1 MSLNN
6 LARGLGLT
14 TTTPMN
20 ELDALVEGIDGSFWD
35 AVPSPVKPTQP
46 PTTPTK
52 KQKIDLTDFL
62 AGDWN
67 LDDDPFTPQ
76 KPKAAPKPPPVGP
89 EPTTRCVVD
98 AVLDD
103 PELVDGRWSRV
114 IHAHVYKK
122 EEDARVVYLHDDWYD
137 TPVRAG
143 AFLCHSF
150 SS

>member
-1 MSLNN
+1 V
-6 LARGLGLT
+6 AVDHD
-14 TTTPMN
+14 MN

-35 AVPSPVKPTQP
+35 AVPSPVKQP
-46 PTTPTK
+46 RTPTK
-52 KQKIDLTDFL
+52 KSPSLDLTDFL

-76 KPKAAPKPPPVGP
+76 KPKPPTKLPPVDGP

-103 PELVDGRWSRV
+103 PELVEGRWSRV

-122 EEDARVVYLHDDWYD
+122 EEDARVVYLQDDWYD

-143 AFLCHSF
+143 ASHATLLSTFLLT
-150 SS
+150 